1 MKKNFNYDV
10 FDLYMK
16 DEVVRTY
23 ICQVIADDQ
32 SIKNTILLNCE
43 TYLDSIDLSF
53 HIHMY
58 IAYDKQNS
66 YFIIGAGEENPSVF
80 NFFQQKIIR
89 QIGEFNNQA
98 KVFCLYI
105 DTLHS
110 GPKDIS

>member
-16 DEVVRTY
+16 DEVIRTY
-23 ICQVIADDQ
+23 ICQVIADDKT
-32 SIKNTILLNCE
+32 IKNTILLNCQ
-43 TYLDSIDLSF
+43 TYLDEIDLSF

-58 IAYDKQNS
+58 IVFDKQNS
-66 YFIIGAGEENPSVF
+66 YFIIGVGEEKPSVF
-80 NFFQQKIIR
+80 NVFQQKICK
-89 QIGEFNNQA
+89 QIGCFNHHA

-110 GPKDIS
+110 GPEDIS